1 MEQANEIFAARL
13 KAARIKEKLS
23 LEALATGLD
32 GVVSK
37 QTLSRYEKG
46 SMFPSSAIL
55 IKLARLLKVNVEYFM
70 RPLNHDFSTMEF
82 SFRKKRSIPVKEID
96 SLKVKITDEIERY
109 LEAESIIGELYPFD
123 GKIDSGIIS
132 SSEDMIRNARKT
144 REEWNLGEDP
154 IANIPIML
162 EEHGIKVIIVDAPD
176 EFDGLSGTVDGKFPV
191 IVLNKNKST
200 ERRRLT
206 ALHELAHILFN
217 DSFDKSLS
225 EHQKENL
232 CNEFS
237 SEMLLSGDLL
247 VKILGE
253 KRREISVPELL
264 PIQQNFGISIDA
276 IIVKA
281 HRLEMISESRYRGY
295 FIRKNANPNYKAL
308 VEQCLFREIP
318 TNRFQTIVYKALAQ
332 GLIST
337 SKAASL
343 LDKPVSEVVEDFNI
357 V

>member
-1 MEQANEIFAARL
+1 MEQAYEIFAARL

-46 SMFPSSAIL
+46 IMFPSSSIL
-55 IKLARLLKVNVEYFM
+55 IKLARVLKVNVEYFL
-70 RPLNHDFSTMEF
+70 RPLNYDFSSMEF
-82 SFRKKRSIPVKEID
+82 SFRRKRSISVKEID

-109 LEAESIIGELYPFD
+109 LEAESLIGELKPFD
-123 GKIDSGIIS
+123 YRVESGIITTP
-132 SSEDMIRNARKT
+132 EDMINNAKKVRKD
-144 REEWNLGEDP
+144 WNLGEDP
-154 IANIPIML
+154 ISNIPIML
-162 EEHGIKVIIVDAPD
+162 EEHGIKVIMVDAPA
-176 EFDGLSGTVDGKFPV
+176 EFDGLSGTIDEKFPV
-191 IVLNKNKST
+191 IVLNKNKNV

-217 DSFDKSLS
+217 KSFDSGLS

-237 SEMLLSGDLL
+237 SEMLLSGDFL
-247 VKILGE
+247 VKVLGE
-253 KRREISVPELL
+253 KRKEISVPELQ

-276 IIVKA
+276 IVVKA
-281 HRLEMISESRYRGY
+281 YKLEMISESRFRGY
-295 FIRKNANPNYKAL
+295 FIRKNTNSKYKEL
-308 VEQCLFREIP
+308 VEKSLFSEIP

-332 GLIST
+332 GLITT
-337 SKAASL
+337 SKAAYL
-343 LDKPVSEVVEDFNI
+343 LNKPVNEVSESFNL

>member
-1 MEQANEIFAARL
+1 MEQVNEIFAARL

-46 SMFPSSAIL
+46 SLFPSSTIL
-55 IKLARLLKVNVEYFM
+55 IKLARTLKVSVEYFL
-70 RPLNHDFSTMEF
+70 RPLNYDFSTMEF
-82 SFRKKRSIPVKEID
+82 SFRRKRSISVKEID

-109 LEAESIIGELYPFD
+109 LEAESIIGELKPFNYHVESD
-123 GKIDSGIIS
+123 VIS
-132 SSEDMIRNARKT
+132 TSEDMIKNARKV
-144 REEWNLGEDP
+144 RKEWNLGEDP
-154 IANIPIML
+154 ISNIPVML
-162 EEHGIKVIIVDAPD
+162 EEHGIKVIMVDAPD
-176 EFDGLSGTVDGKFPV
+176 GFDGLSGTIDGKFPV
-191 IVLNKNKST
+191 IVLNKNKSV

-217 DSFDKSLS
+217 KIFNPELS

-247 VKILGE
+247 VKVLGE
-253 KRREISVPELL
+253 KRREISVPELQPL
-264 PIQQNFGISIDA
+264 QQNFGISIDA
-276 IIVKA
+276 IVVKA
-281 HRLEMISESRYRGY
+281 HRLEMISESRFRGY
-295 FIRKNANPNYKAL
+295 FIRKNTNPKYKEL
-308 VEQCLFREIP
+308 VEKSLFLEIP

-337 SKAASL
+337 SKAAYL
-343 LDKPVSEVVEDFNI
+343 LDKPVNEVSENFNI

>member
-1 MEQANEIFAARL
+1 MKQANEIFAARL

-46 SMFPSSAIL
+46 TMFPSSAIL
-55 IKLARLLKVNVEYFM
+55 INLARLLKVNVEYFM

-82 SFRKKRSIPVKEID
+82 SFRKKRSISVKEID

-123 GKIDSGIIS
+123 GNVESGIIS

-144 REEWNLGEDP
+144 REVWNLGEDP

-162 EEHGIKVIIVDAPD
+162 EEHGIKVIVVDAPD

-247 VKILGE
+247 VRILGE
-253 KRREISVPELL
+253 KRREISVLELL

-281 HRLEMISESRYRGY
+281 FKLGMISESRYRGY
-295 FIRKNANPNYKAL
+295 FIRKNANPNYKNL
-308 VEQCLFREIP
+308 VEQHLFNEIP

-343 LDKPVSEVVEDFNI
+343 LDKSVGDVVEDFNI

>member
-1 MEQANEIFAARL
+1 MEQTQKIFAARL

-23 LEALATGLD
+23 LEALATELD
-32 GVVSK
+32 CVVSK

-46 SMFPSSAIL
+46 TMFPSSTIL
-55 IKLARLLKVNVEYFM
+55 IDLARILKVSVEYFT
-70 RPLNHDFSTMEF
+70 RPFNHDFSTMEF
-82 SFRKKRSIPVKEID
+82 SFRKKRSISAKEID

-109 LEAESIIGELYPFD
+109 LEAESIIDELRPFD
-123 GKIDSGIIS
+123 SNIESDVIYS
-132 SSEDMIRNARKT
+132 SDDMKNNAQKVRMA
-144 REEWNLGEDP
+144 WNLGEAP

-162 EEHGIKVIIVDAPD
+162 EGQGIKVITVDAP
-176 EFDGLSGTVDGKFPV
+176 EAFDGLSGTVDGKFPI
-191 IVLNKNKST
+191 IVLNKNKNV

-206 ALHELAHILFN
+206 ALHELSHILFN
-217 DSFDKSLS
+217 NCFDKNLS

-237 SEMLLSGDLL
+237 SEMLLSGNLL

-253 KRREISVPELL
+253 KRREISVLELL

-276 IIVKA
+276 IVVKA
-281 HRLEMISESRYRGY
+281 YKLGMISESRYRGY
-295 FIRKNANPNYKAL
+295 FIRKNANLNYKAL
-308 VEQCLFREIP
+308 VEQDLFNEIP
-318 TNRFQTIVYKALAQ
+318 TNRFQTIVYKALTQ

-337 SKAASL
+337 SKAAYL
-343 LDKPVSEVVEDFNI
+343 LDKPASEIMKSFNI

>member
-46 SMFPSSAIL
+46 TMFPSSSIL
-55 IKLARLLKVNVEYFM
+55 INLARILKVNVEYFM

-82 SFRKKRSIPVKEID
+82 SFRKKRNISVKEVD

-109 LEAESIIGELYPFD
+109 LEAESIIGELHPFD
-123 GKIDSGIIS
+123 GKVESEIIHS
-132 SSEDMIRNARKT
+132 SDDMINNAQKL
-144 REEWNLGEDP
+144 REAWNLGEDP

-162 EEHGIKVIIVDAPD
+162 EDHGIKVIIVDAPD
-176 EFDGLSGTVDGKFPV
+176 GFDGLSGTVDGKFPI
-191 IVLNKNKST
+191 IVLNKNKSI

-217 DSFDKSLS
+217 DSFDNSLS

-237 SEMLLSGDLL
+237 SEMLLSGALL
-247 VKILGE
+247 VRLLGE

-281 HRLEMISESRYRGY
+281 HKLEMISESRYRGY
-295 FIRKNANPNYKAL
+295 FIRKNANPNYKKL
-308 VEQCLFREIP
+308 VEQSLFEEIP

-337 SKAASL
+337 SKAAFL
-343 LDKPVSEVVEDFNI
+343 LNMSVNDVTENFNI